1 MFASSLRSRVALS
14 TTRNNFSVRYA
25 STKTLKETLQE
36 VIPAKQA
43 QIKEL
48 RASHASVKVGDVK
61 IENIV
66 GGMRGLKAMLWEG
79 SVLDP
84 NEGIRFHGLSIP
96 DCQKVLPP
104 AQGGQEIISESM
116 LWLLLTGQVPSH
128 EQVRA
133 LSRSLAERGE
143 LPDHV
148 TKLVDAFPKTLHP
161 MTQLA
166 MGVAALNHDSAFAAA
181 YERGIKK
188 SEYWEP
194 VLEDSLDLVA
204 KLPALA
210 ARIYRNTYKPEAKLP
225 PVDKNLDLV
234 GTYKPEAKLPPVDK
248 NLDLVG
254 NYVNMLGYG
263 DNKSLTEYL
272 RLYIALHGDHEGG
285 NSLTEYL
292 RLYIALHGDHEGGNV
307 SAHTSHLVGS
317 ALSDPYLSYSAAL
330 LGLAGP
336 LHGLAN
342 QEVLRWMLE
351 MQNAV
356 GENPSHDQIRE
367 YLWKTLKS
375 GQVVPGYGHGV
386 LRKPDPRFIA
396 LQQFSASRAE
406 LKDSPIIQLVNK
418 TSEVAPGV
426 LTEHGK
432 AKSVHPNVD
441 AVSGCLLHHNSPI
454 IQLVNKTSE
463 VAPGVLTEHGK
474 AKSVHPNVDAVS
486 GCLLH
491 HYGLTQFK
499 YYTVIFGVS
508 RVLGCVS
515 QLVWDRALG
524 LPIERPKSVS
534 MADLQKIVDNA

>member
-1 MFASSLRSRVALS
+1 MFTASIRARAALNAVKS
-14 TTRNNFSVRYA
+14 VPQVRYA
-25 STKTLKETLQE
+25 STKVWDIISAFVMYIDALLQNLKETLLE

-48 RASHASVKVGDVK
+48 RQNHASVKVGDVK
-61 IENIV
+61 IENVI

-104 AQGGQEIISESM
+104 AKGGQEIISESM

-128 EQVRA
+128 EQVRD
-133 LSRSLAERGE
+133 LSRQLAERGE
-143 LPDHV
+143 LPGHV
-148 TKLVDAFPKTLHP
+148 AKLVDAFPQTLHP

-166 MGVAALNHDSAFAAA
+166 MGVASLNHDSSFAAA
-181 YERGIKK
+181 YEKG
-188 SEYWEP
+188 EY
-194 VLEDSLDLVA
+194 LLQLLISYDDSLDLVA

-210 ARIYRNTYKPEAKLP
+210 ARIYRNVYRPGKELP
-225 PVDKNLDLV
+225 PVDH
-234 GTYKPEAKLPPVDK
+234 

-263 DNKSLTEYL
+263 DNTSMV
-272 RLYIALHGDHEGG
+272 
-285 NSLTEYL
+285 EYL

-307 SAHTSHLVGS
+307 SAHTAHLVGS

-342 QEVLRWMLE
+342 QEVLRWVLE
-351 MQNAV
+351 MQKAV
-356 GENPSHDQIRE
+356 GEDPSHDQIKE

-406 LKDSPIIQLVNK
+406 LKDSPIIK
-418 TSEVAPGV
+418 
-426 LTEHGK
+426 
-432 AKSVHPNVD
+432 
-441 AVSGCLLHHNSPI
+441 
-454 IQLVNKTSE
+454 LVNKTSE

-491 HYGLTQFK
+491 HYGLTEFK

-534 MADLQKIVDNA
+534 MNDLQKLIK

>member
-1 MFASSLRSRVALS
+1 MFASSLRSRTAFV
-14 TTRNNFSVRYA
+14 TTKGASSIRYA
-25 STKTLKETLQE
+25 STKVGSACLS
-36 VIPAKQA
+36 
-43 QIKEL
+43 
-48 RASHASVKVGDVK
+48 SHYAPINNLVTPDLEGDSPRGHSRQTGPDKGRTTHAGVKVGDVK
-61 IENIV
+61 IENVI

-84 NEGIRFHGLSIP
+84 NEVRKFPTHITLLSRGLMNGWVGDP
-96 DCQKVLPP
+96 V
-104 AQGGQEIISESM
+104 
-116 LWLLLTGQVPSH
+116 
-128 EQVRA
+128 
-133 LSRSLAERGE
+133 SRSLHSRLPKGAAPCTWGE
-143 LPDHV
+143 GDYLGEYFAIS
-148 TKLVDAFPKTLHP
+148 LVLWLNVASSPITLLSSW
-161 MTQLA
+161 M
-166 MGVAALNHDSAFAAA
+166 
-181 YERGIKK
+181 RIKK
-188 SEYWEP
+188 ADYWEP

-210 ARIYRNTYKPEAKLP
+210 ARIYRNTYKPEAQ
-225 PVDKNLDLV
+225 
-234 GTYKPEAKLPPVDK
+234 LPPVDK

-263 DNKSLTEYL
+263 DNK
-272 RLYIALHGDHEGG
+272 
-285 NSLTEYL
+285 SLTEYL

-351 MQNAV
+351 MQKAV
-356 GENPSHDQIRE
+356 GEDPSHDQIKE

-396 LQQFSASRAE
+396 LQQFSATRAE
-406 LKDSPIIQLVNK
+406 LKDSPIIKLVNK

-441 AVSGCLLHHNSPI
+441 AVSGCLLY
-454 IQLVNKTSE
+454 
-463 VAPGVLTEHGK
+463 
-474 AKSVHPNVDAVS
+474 
-486 GCLLH
+486 

-534 MADLQKIVDNA
+534 MADLQKIVGSA

>member
-1 MFASSLRSRVALS
+1 MFTTSIRSRAALNAFKGAS
-14 TTRNNFSVRYA
+14 QFRYA
-25 STKTLKETLQE
+25 STKTLKETLLE

-43 QIKEL
+43 QIKDL
-48 RASHASVKVGDVK
+48 RANHGSVKVGDVK
-61 IENIV
+61 IENII

-84 NEGIRFHGLSIP
+84 NEGIRFHGLSIS

-104 AQGGQEIISESM
+104 AKGGQEIISESM

-128 EQVRA
+128 EQVRE
-133 LSRSLAERGE
+133 LSRSLAERGD

-148 TKLVDAFPKTLHP
+148 TKVVDAFPRSLHP

-166 MGVAALNHDSAFAAA
+166 MGVAALNHDSSFAAA
-181 YERGIKK
+181 YEKGIKK
-188 SEYWEP
+188 TDYWQP
-194 VLEDSLDLVA
+194 VLDDSLDLVA

-210 ARIYRNTYKPEAKLP
+210 ARIYRNVYHPGTKLP
-225 PVDKNLDLV
+225 SI
-234 GTYKPEAKLPPVDK
+234 DK

-285 NSLTEYL
+285 N
-292 RLYIALHGDHEGGNV
+292 V
-307 SAHTSHLVGS
+307 SAHTAHLVGS
-317 ALSDPYLSYSAAL
+317 ALSDPYLSYSAAV

-351 MQNAV
+351 MQMAV
-356 GENPSHDQIRE
+356 GEDPTHDQIKD

-406 LKDSPIIQLVNK
+406 LKDSPIIKLVNK

-432 AKSVHPNVD
+432 AKSVY
-441 AVSGCLLHHNSPI
+441 
-454 IQLVNKTSE
+454 
-463 VAPGVLTEHGK
+463 
-474 AKSVHPNVDAVS
+474 PNVDAVS

-491 HYGLTQFK
+491 HYGLTEFK

-534 MADLQKIVDNA
+534 MADLQKIIGN